1 MTGNPPSDGRRAHA
15 RGATP
20 SEKER
25 HASPFLLP
33 IARKGKRCPAFIMNR
48 QTPSNLAK
56 RQGFENAALRFLHQD
71 APLVSQTDR
80 TRHGAYVATQQ
91 LL

>member
-1 MTGNPPSDGRRAHA
+1 
-15 RGATP
+15 
-20 SEKER
+20 
-25 HASPFLLP
+25 
-33 IARKGKRCPAFIMNR
+33 MNR

-56 RQGFENAALRFLHQD
+56 RQGFEYAALRFLHQD